1 MKITNKYIN
10 RDTKTP
16 VVPVKVDQTPSNIL
30 RESTP
35 AGYKKQ
41 NRKSLRIAFRK
52 LTLSGS
58 LVGINKI

>member
-16 VVPVKVDQTPSNIL
+16 VDQTPSNIL
-30 RESTP
+30 NKSRESTP

-41 NRKSLRIAFRK
+41 NRKSLRIAFRN
-52 LTLSGS
+52 LSLSGS